1 MKVSLVWLRDYVD
14 FDMDAAGLARRLTER
29 FAEAVPVA
37 PAGSDVTGVVV
48 AKVVTADR
56 HPGADSLRVC
66 VVDWGQGSASVV
78 CGAPNVRPGLVT
90 GLALPGAVIGGG
102 LAVGEQTIRGVRSF
116 GMLVSG
122 AELGVS
128 DDAAGILE
136 LDAGLP
142 PGQDIRAA
150 LALEADAVDVD
161 IPPNRSDCTGILG
174 IAREVAAMT
183 DSRLKEPA
191 AALTEE
197 GAPTPSLTSVEVLD
211 AAACPRYVARIIA
224 GVRVGPSPAWL
235 CERLESVG
243 QRPINNVVDA
253 TNFAMLELGHPVH
266 AFDFDLLE
274 GRRIVVR
281 RAAAG
286 EELVTLDGVSRRL
299 GPAHLVIADA
309 ARPVALAGVM
319 GGAGSEVTAATTAVL
334 LECACFDPV
343 VVRRGARGLG
353 VRTEAS
359 WRFERGVDPGGMD
372 RVAARVSA
380 LIASL
385 AGGRVAPG
393 AADAGAG
400 LPAPAPV
407 TLRMSSVRR
416 LLGDGV
422 SAADASRH
430 LAALGF
436 GVKQEG
442 DDLRVAVPTFR
453 RDIELEADL
462 VEEVTRSHGYGSVAP
477 TVPFRGLDERYEKRP
492 SSISQVRDA
501 MVGLGFYEVLTSSF
515 VSPAV
520 LERVGVDASFAPKLT
535 NPINRDLPLLRPTA
549 VPGLLDVVRR
559 NASIGEKDVRVFEI
573 AKVFV
578 QGPTG
583 GRGGPGGA
591 GRNGPGAASGGGPLT
606 ESWRLAGAMTG
617 QAARPSWDG
626 QARPADFFDG
636 KGALWALGEALGV
649 DSLDMRCYD
658 GRPLLDPAM
667 GAKLLI
673 GERDAGVLGMVARQV
688 LKAWDLEDPVFVFEL
703 VLDELGRASRLVGAH
718 EPLPRYPT
726 VRRDIALVLDDAV
739 PSADVLSAVRGSGE
753 ALLVSAEVFDL
764 YRGSQLPAGRKSLG
778 LSLTYMSRER
788 TLTDAEVDQAHGRVV
803 SRVLTQFGAT
813 LRQ

>member
-1 MKVSLVWLRDYVD
+1 MRVSLVWLRDYVD
-14 FDMDAAGLARRLTER
+14 FDMDAAELARRLTER
-29 FAEAVPVA
+29 FAEAVPVR
-37 PAGSDVTGVVV
+37 PAGSEVTGVVV

-56 HPGADSLRVC
+56 HPDADSLRVC
-66 VVDWGQGSASVV
+66 VVDWGRGSASVV
-78 CGAPNVRPGLVT
+78 CGAPNARPGLVSA
-90 GLALPGAVIGGG
+90 LALPGAVIGGG
-102 LAVGEQTIRGVRSF
+102 TVIGEQSIRGVRSF

-136 LDAGLP
+136 LDPGLAL
-142 PGQDIRAA
+142 GEDIRAA

-161 IPPNRSDCTGILG
+161 IPPNRPDCTGILG
-174 IAREVAAMT
+174 IAREVAAMIGAP
-183 DSRLKEPA
+183 LKEPRA
-191 AALTEE
+191 DLSEG
-197 GAPTPSLTSVEVLD
+197 GAPAPGLTSVEIRD
-211 AAACPRYVARIIA
+211 AAGCPRYVARIIA
-224 GVRVGPSPAWL
+224 GIKVGPSPAWL
-235 CERLESVG
+235 RERLESVG

-286 EELVTLDGVSRRL
+286 EELVTLDGVARRL

-319 GGAGSEVTAATTAVL
+319 GGAGSEVTDGTTTVL

-353 VRTEAS
+353 IRTEAS

-385 AGGRVAPG
+385 AGGQVAPG

-400 LPAPAPV
+400 LPAPSPV

-422 SAADASRH
+422 TARDASRH

-442 DDLRVAVPTFR
+442 DDLLVAVPTFR

-462 VEEVTRSHGYGSVAP
+462 VEEVSRSHGYDNVEP
-477 TVPFRGLDERYEKRP
+477 TVPFRGLDERYEKRD
-492 SSISQVRDA
+492 SSIAQTRNA

-520 LERVGVDASFAPKLT
+520 LERVGVDSAFAPKLT

-549 VPGLLDVVRR
+549 VPGLLDVVRT
-559 NASIGEKDVRVFEI
+559 NASVGEKDVRVFEV

-578 QGPTG
+578 ATPV
-583 GRGGPGGA
+583 PA
-591 GRNGPGAASGGGPLT
+591 PDASGGGSGCAPVA

-617 QAARPSWDG
+617 QAARPSWGG
-626 QARPADFFDG
+626 QPRATDFFDG
-636 KGALWALGEALGV
+636 KGVLWALGEALGV
-649 DSLDMRCYD
+649 DSLGMRCYD

-667 GAKLLI
+667 GARLLV
-673 GERDAGVLGMVARQV
+673 GERDAGAFGMVARQV

-703 VLDELGRASRLVGAH
+703 VLDELGRACTLVGAH
-718 EPLPRYPT
+718 EPLPRYPK

-764 YRGSQLPAGRKSLG
+764 YRGSQLPQGRKSLG

-803 SRVLTQFGAT
+803 SRLLAQFGAA

>member
-14 FDMDAAGLARRLTER
+14 FDMDAVELARRLTER
-29 FAEAVPVA
+29 FAEAVPVL
-37 PAGSDVTGVVV
+37 PAGSDVAGVVV

-56 HPGADSLRVC
+56 HPGADNLRVC
-66 VVDWGQGSASVV
+66 VVDWGKGSASVV
-78 CGAPNVRPGLVT
+78 CGAPNARAGLVT

-102 LAVGEQTIRGVRSF
+102 LAIGEQSIRGVRSF

-136 LDAGLP
+136 LDPGLP
-142 PGQDIRAA
+142 LGQDIRAA
-150 LALEADAVDVD
+150 LALEPDAVDVD

-174 IAREVAAMT
+174 ITREVAAMVGAP
-183 DSRLKEPA
+183 LKEPA
-191 AALTEE
+191 ADLVEA
-197 GAPTPSLTSVEVLD
+197 GKPASSLTSVEVLD
-211 AAACPRYVARIIA
+211 AAGCPRYVARIIE
-224 GVRVGPSPAWL
+224 GVKVGPSPAWL

-266 AFDFDLLE
+266 AFDYEALN

-286 EELVTLDGVSRRL
+286 EELVTLDGVSRKL
-299 GPAHLVIADA
+299 GPGHLVIADA
-309 ARPVALAGVM
+309 VRPVALAGVM
-319 GGAGSEVTAATTAVL
+319 GGAGSEVTAGTTTVL

-343 VVRRGARGLG
+343 TVRRGARSLG
-353 VRTEAS
+353 IRTEAS

-385 AGGRVAPG
+385 AGGQVAPG
-393 AADAGAG
+393 AVDAGAG

-416 LLGDGV
+416 VLGGGV
-422 SAADASRH
+422 SAADAARH
-430 LAALGF
+430 LTALGF
-436 GVKQEG
+436 GVKQDG
-442 DDLRVAVPTFR
+442 DELRVAVPTFR

-462 VEEVTRSHGYGSVAP
+462 VEEVARSHGYGNVAP
-477 TVPFRGLDERYEKRP
+477 TVPFRGLEERYETRDA
-492 SSISQVRDA
+492 SIARIRDA

-515 VSPAV
+515 VNPAV
-520 LERVGVDASFAPKLT
+520 LERIGVDSGFAPRLT
-535 NPINRDLPLLRPTA
+535 NPINRDLPLLRPSA
-549 VPGLLDVVRR
+549 LPGLLDVVRT
-559 NASIGEKDVRVFEI
+559 NASVGEKDLRVFEI

-578 QGPTG
+578 RQPSAA
-583 GRGGPGGA
+583 GGA
-591 GRNGPGAASGGGPLT
+591 GDGGPLT

-617 QAARPSWDG
+617 QAARPSWGG
-626 QARPADFFDG
+626 QARAADFFDG
-636 KGALWALGEALGV
+636 KGVLWALGEALGV

-667 GAKLLI
+667 GARLLV
-673 GERDAGVLGMVARQV
+673 GQGDAGAFGMVARQV
-688 LKAWDLEDPVFVFEL
+688 LKAWDLEDPAFVFEL
-703 VLDELGRASRLVGAH
+703 VLDELGRACTLVGAH
-718 EPLPRYPT
+718 EPLPRYPK
-726 VRRDIALVLDDAV
+726 VRRDIALVLDDAA
-739 PSADVLSAVRGSGE
+739 PSADVLSAVRGCGE

-764 YRGSQLPAGRKSLG
+764 YRGSQLPQGKKSLG

-803 SRVLTQFGAT
+803 SRLLTQFGAT